1 MNHKTLLNNKNKSW
15 KNTYSLILLIQVQI
29 CKDKLFRGK
38 VVCGKIIMKT
48 IMKKQEIDGN
58 KIKDSSYY

>member
-1 MNHKTLLNNKNKSW
+1 M
-15 KNTYSLILLIQVQI
+15 ILLIQVQI

-48 IMKKQEIDGN
+48 I
-58 KIKDSSYY
+58 IKTRVMETKLRIIVTTNGLRGWILQQTER

>member
-1 MNHKTLLNNKNKSW
+1 MLNNKNKSW
-15 KNTYSLILLIQVQI
+15 KNTYSMILLIQVKI

-48 IMKKQEIDGN
+48 IIKNKSDGN
-58 KIKDSSYY
+58 KIKDNSYY